1 MAKQVGPLFFTG
13 TIDGIIFY
21 ELNGK
26 YYIRSKGSYKSAK
39 HMRRN
44 PKYKRTMENADR
56 FGMASKLAQEVY
68 YRHVPKPLRK
78 RGVFGQLTG
87 KVRDWLQEGKSREE
101 AKEQLIA
108 YCQSLSTAVE
118 QRPTTNTQRTSP
130 TEQPRTSINDQR
142 TTITAT
148 PPARLKQARYL
159 SRWKV
164 KPNGRLHTSQHQQAP
179 YPNLSAVKKHTHP
192 AVVQTE

>member
-21 ELNGK
+21 KVGDQ
-26 YYIRSKGSYKSAK
+26 YYTRSKGSYKSAK

-68 YRHVPKPLRK
+68 YHHVPKHLRK
-78 RGVFGQLTG
+78 RGVFSQLTG
-87 KVRDWLQEGKSREE
+87 LVQGWLQQGRSKEE
-101 AKEQLIA
+101 AQTLLIQH
-108 YCQSLSTAVE
+108 CQTLSTPI
-118 QRPTTNTQRTSP
+118 QH
-130 TEQPRTSINDQR
+130 R
-142 TTITAT
+142 TTITAQRKDDLPKVVQRT
-148 PPARLKQARYL
+148 PLNAQGPVKPKQARYL

-164 KPNGRLHTSQHQQAP
+164 KPNGRLHISKVSATFTFPETVKQVTAP
-179 YPNLSAVKKHTHP
+179 LL
-192 AVVQTE
+192 E